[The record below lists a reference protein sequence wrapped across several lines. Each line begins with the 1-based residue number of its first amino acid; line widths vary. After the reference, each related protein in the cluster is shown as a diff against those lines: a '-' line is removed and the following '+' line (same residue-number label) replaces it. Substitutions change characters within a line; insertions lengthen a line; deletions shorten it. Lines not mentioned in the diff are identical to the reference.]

1 MGNEFGHPEWIDF
14 PREGNG
20 YSYKYARRQ
29 WGLADNPLLRYTGL
43 QNFDAAM
50 QNLDRQYH
58 LLTDPFIEQ
67 LYVHEDQKMII
78 YRRGPLVFIFNFH
91 PTTSYSDHRIPVPD
105 PKNYKPVLNTDSV
118 EFEGAGLVDPNVTY
132 FKQDVPC
139 AGRPQSVQIYIPAR
153 SAQVLA
159 PQ

>member
-29 WGLADNPLLRYTGL
+29 WSLADNGSLRYQGL
-43 QNFDAAM
+43 QEFDAAM
-50 QNLDRQYH
+50 QQLDVHYH
-58 LLTDPFIEQ
+58 ILNDPFIEQ
-67 LYVHEDQKMII
+67 LYIHEDDKLIV
-78 YRRGPLVFIFNFH
+78 YRRGPLVFVFNFH
-91 PTTSYSDHRIPVPD
+91 ATKSYSDLRIPVPD
-105 PKNYKPVLNTDSV
+105 AKNYRPVLNSDDTK
-118 EFEGAGLVDPNVTY
+118 FGGAGLADSNATY
-132 FKQDVPC
+132 FKQD
-139 AGRPQSVQIYIPAR
+139 AAYGGRQQSVQIYIPTR